1 MAKNSLFLNKNES
14 KIMIF
19 GYHAVK
25 AALKNDKRRVKCL
38 TIVEDSWKIYK
49 NEFQNKIDEI
59 KVISR
64 KEFNKI
70 YNQEE
75 NNQGILLEAYN
86 LPSVNLDEFLNQTKK
101 NEKNIIVMLDQ
112 INSPQNIGSII
123 RSAALFGCKA
133 IILNK
138 KNSPSLNST
147 ITKIAS
153 GGVEVVKYI
162 QVTNLIRSIDKFKKN
177 GYWVIG
183 LDINQKKTI
192 DNFEIP
198 KKCLLIVGSENLG
211 IRKLT
216 KKNCDYLV
224 SIKSEKDIKYDIDS
238 LNVSNATAI
247 ALYEYFIKSN

>member
-64 KEFNKI
+64 KEFNKT

-86 LPSVNLDEFLNQTKK
+86 LPSVNLDEFLPRFTR
-101 NEKNIIVMLDQ
+101 
-112 INSPQNIGSII
+112 SP
-123 RSAALFGCKA
+123 
-133 IILNK
+133 
-138 KNSPSLNST
+138 
-147 ITKIAS
+147 
-153 GGVEVVKYI
+153 
-162 QVTNLIRSIDKFKKN
+162 
-177 GYWVIG
+177 
-183 LDINQKKTI
+183 
-192 DNFEIP
+192 
-198 KKCLLIVGSENLG
+198 
-211 IRKLT
+211 
-216 KKNCDYLV
+216 
-224 SIKSEKDIKYDIDS
+224 
-238 LNVSNATAI
+238 
-247 ALYEYFIKSN
+247 